1 VRATLEKS
9 EFRVSAPNISRRSGS
24 AALNHPSIQAMF
36 SQKPLSREEE
46 LRLVILY
53 QDHGDLEARQ
63 KLVRHN
69 LRFVFRVTL
78 RFLPVTHD
86 DFWDYFGEGVA
97 GLIRGIDMY
106 NRNTKNK
113 LLSYCVW
120 WIMQSIHFAIST
132 TGSIKITVPTAQ
144 KFLRDNPDIDEDMGG
159 KKVGIHKKVNKVRLL
174 MTPKSMSATV
184 PGTDLTYG
192 DYVDAQQARES
203 EEYSMH
209 NEFASD
215 KDLLLKHQVALLE
228 EVLEQ
233 LPPRYALVV
242 RRRYLSGDELTTYDE
257 IAQELGCSKE
267 RVRQLLF
274 QGLQKAK
281 TLIRMKNITKNEVF

>member
-1 VRATLEKS
+1 MRATLEKS
-9 EFRVSAPNISRRSGS
+9 EFRVSAPKTSKRAGS
-24 AALNHPSIQAMF
+24 AAMNHPSIQALF
-36 SQKPLSREEE
+36 RYKPVSREEE
-46 LRLVILY
+46 QHLVMLY

-63 KLVRHN
+63 RLVRHN

-78 RFLPVTHD
+78 EFIPITHD

-97 GLIRGIDMY
+97 GLIRGIDLY
-106 NRNTKNK
+106 NRTTKNK

-120 WIMQSIHFAIST
+120 WIRQSIHFALAT

-159 KKVGIHKKVNKVRLL
+159 NRVSIHKKVNKVRLL

-192 DYVDAQQARES
+192 DYVDAQQARAS
-203 EEYSMH
+203 EEYSLH

-215 KDLLLKHQVALLE
+215 SGLLLKHQVALLE

-233 LPPRYALVV
+233 LPPRYALVI

-257 IAQELGCSKE
+257 IAQELGCTRE
-267 RVRQLLF
+267 RVRQILF
-274 QGLQKAK
+274 QALQKAK